1 MSGKSPFCNGFPAIE
16 ATAALDTCCVFAND
30 SQGLHHKVRKRFAA
44 GAMQRATAIAGRW
57 VGALCTGLALPFFSA
72 IAQAG
77 VPDAGIADAA
87 VDGRATMLAR
97 WHDYALASIT
107 PQFSWALQPQALVA
121 PTVLDNY
128 SADISRPSLF
138 GAAPVAPARVSISVA
153 TGTVADTPAVMPAG
167 QPAHWS
173 KMPAAGLQRTVVA
186 PSLTTNWGERGNV
199 RLTGVL
205 AYQRFASIGLGTT
218 HEFWAPLPSWAR
230 DSSYGVGARV
240 DVGNTIGERLRWE
253 AGVQSRVGMEAFSN
267 YRGVFADKG
276 DFDIPASAQ
285 LSLSY
290 ALTPDFSLDAGVQR
304 VQYSSIRPFTSSNLP
319 TRFLAL
325 LGDSSSPVFAWR
337 DLNVYSLGWTWRDE
351 TVGNLQLRYTTR
363 QQPVPTSRLLE
374 RALSSATANDM
385 FSVGWARP
393 FGRSTNFSFLASYA
407 SSPYYLLMPTFV
419 SHDDGTAS
427 RFEFEALWT
436 TRF

>member
-1 MSGKSPFCNGFPAIE
+1 
-16 ATAALDTCCVFAND
+16 
-30 SQGLHHKVRKRFAA
+30 
-44 GAMQRATAIAGRW
+44 MQRATAIAGRW

-77 VPDAGIADAA
+77 PAGTALADAA
-87 VDGRATMLAR
+87 QTRASMLSR

-128 SADISRPSLF
+128 SVEIERPSLF
-138 GAAPVAPARVSISVA
+138 GTGSVSPTHVSISVA
-153 TGTVADTPAVMPAG
+153 TGAVSDTPAVLSSG
-167 QPAHWS
+167 QPAQRL
-173 KMPAAGLQRTVVA
+173 AAPMSSLQRTVVA
-186 PSLTTNWGERGNV
+186 PSLTTNWGEGGSL

-218 HEFWAPLPSWAR
+218 SDRWMPLPAWER

-240 DVGNTIGERLRWE
+240 DVGDTIGERLRWE
-253 AGVQSRVGMEAFSN
+253 VGLQSRVGMDAFPH
-267 YRGVFADKG
+267 YRGVFADPG
-276 DFDIPASAQ
+276 DFDIPASA
-285 LSLSY
+285 LFSLSY

-304 VQYSSIRPFTSSNLP
+304 IQYSTIRPFTSSNLP

-337 DLNVYSLGWTWRDE
+337 DLDVYSIGWSWRDA
-351 TVGNLQLRYTTR
+351 TFGNVQMRYTTR

-385 FSVGWARP
+385 FSLGWARP
-393 FGRSTNFSFLASYA
+393 FGRATNVSLLANYA

-419 SHDDGTAS
+419 TRENGTAS